1 MRHQRSTTPAAS
13 RVSHN
18 RYPTAPDGRGA
29 STVTRAK
36 PVGKDP
42 LAVSEGLN
50 DTAASQE
57 YLKAQRERLAKE
69 ST

>member
-1 MRHQRSTTPAAS
+1 MRHQRSSTNATP

-18 RYPTAPDGRGA
+18 RYPTNPDGRGA

-42 LAVSEGLN
+42 LAVDAGKN
-50 DTAASQE
+50 DTAAQME
-57 YLKAQRERLAKE
+57 YLASKRRG
-69 ST
+69 